1 MNTLSLRNKQRYPRP
16 QPRHIP
22 GNMNKLEQQ
31 YQQHLEVLKHAGE
44 IIGYRFEAI
53 KFRLADKTF
62 YTPDFMVTLSDRIEF
77 HEVKGFMRDDAAV
90 KIKVVAEMFP
100 EFVFYLCTYKN
111 KLWTMEEK

>member
-16 QPRHIP
+16 QQRHIP
-22 GNMNKLEQQ
+22 GNMNKQQ
-31 YQQHLEVLKHAGE
+31 YRQHLEILKQAGE

-77 HEVKGFMRDDAAV
+77 HETKGFMRDDAAV

-100 EFVFYLCTYKN
+100 EFVFYLCTYKK
-111 KLWTMEEK
+111 KLGKMEER